1 MPDFA
6 SLLHSFQWKAM
17 RNCPGRYILAGAP
30 SSLQP
35 DDLVPG
41 AAIREYEVPSIPDT
55 VVVARFDG
63 GGIISYKKPGG
74 YYLHTLNTDE
84 GLERKLQQLG
94 ILASD

>member
-1 MPDFA
+1 
-6 SLLHSFQWKAM
+6 M
-17 RNCPGRYILAGAP
+17 RNCPGRYILGAP
-30 SSLQP
+30 SALQP
-35 DDLVPG
+35 HDLVPG
-41 AAIREYEVPSIPDT
+41 AAIREYEVPSAHDT

-94 ILASD
+94 ILFSD

>member
-41 AAIREYEVPSIPDT
+41 VTLREYRVQSAPDA

-63 GGIISYKKPGG
+63 GGIISYRKPGG
-74 YYLHTLNTDE
+74 LYLHTLNTSE

-94 ILASD
+94 ISVSD